1 MSPRYLV
8 DSNILVYTL
17 DARDPEKREWVK
29 EVIRRV
35 ALSGSAALPVQSLS
49 ELSNVCL
56 RKLEPAL
63 TPREVRQEVE
73 RLYIAFEVIPLTAP
87 VVMEALRGVDE
98 HQFSYYDAQIWATA
112 RLAQVPVVLSEDFDS
127 GATLDGVSFLNP
139 LDPAFDHTILDVE

>member
-8 DSNILVYTL
+8 DSNILIYTL
-17 DARDPEKREWVK
+17 DARDPEKREWAK

-49 ELSNVCL
+49 EFSNVCL

>member
-1 MSPRYLV
+1 MNPRYLV

-17 DARDPEKREWVK
+17 DVRDPDKRERAK

-35 ALSGSAALPVQSLS
+35 ALSGNAALPVQGLS

-63 TPREVRQEVE
+63 DPRRVRQEVE
-73 RLYIAFEVIPLTAP
+73 RLYTAFKVIPLTAP

-98 HQFSYYDAQIWATA
+98 HQLSYYDAQIWGAA
-112 RLAQVPVVLSEDFDS
+112 RLAQIPVVLSEDFNP

-139 LDPAFDHTILDVE
+139 FDTAFEPAILDAE